1 METYKLGNR
10 VKAIL
15 RAHSPGWVGNT
26 EIFYSMQPYTI
37 LETTEATVLFR
48 DTVST
53 AKTTQSLLKYD
64 VDFVDSIELSN
75 VKLTDKILNL
85 IFRQDDQP
93 LKTISINQNS
103 SGHILPLPSD
113 IVCYQLFVF
122 DDEGQLVYAV
132 DEAKDSIE
140 VDKPDSNYLLV
151 FLSDAE
157 KGYYLSRQQNIT
169 LALDLE
175 VIGNEDDTTN
185 HFWLHFD
192 KCSLGINKNLYFN
205 GSVNSIDLRLQILKS
220 DNDYI
225 TIK

>member
-1 METYKLGNR
+1 METYKLGNK

-15 RAHSPGWVGNT
+15 RAHSPGWIGNT
-26 EIFYSMQPYTI
+26 EIFCSMQPYTI

-93 LKTISINQNS
+93 LKTISMNQNS
-103 SGHILPLPSD
+103 RGHILPLPSD

-122 DDEGQLVYAV
+122 DDEGQLVYAA

-169 LALDLE
+169 LTLDLE

-185 HFWLHFD
+185 HFWLHFE